1 MGGKAFAHLAVPLVT
16 PRMSKEAYLAI
27 KNRVVRSLDHGFTW
41 VDSPIEGPEK
51 EDYGDI
57 DMIIAKFRGFYTTKP
72 VLLDHVGLLL
82 GAEHQINS
90 KGPEVSANFAIPWPK
105 DLPYPPG
112 YEDGTTLE
120 VKPPPTTPGPSSDSP
135 PKPSS
140 PEVELTPEE
149 EAAKNRAY
157 FESRA
162 WRKTQIRVAE
172 PCREGETKK
181 YSWIERSLAARIP
194 RNSPNFAAAAKEL
207 QAADEEKK
215 KGNASI
221 PIRAKACIKPRQRLH
236 IQVDV
241 TFCFE
246 VRQAKYMRFFQ
257 SHGDIWQMLGSTIR
271 PFGLTVDNVGL
282 WIRIPEIERIN
293 RNHAKIWLTSQPNII
308 LKFLDVAVP
317 QYWRPFL
324 SIQEMFHYVAK
335 CPMFSVPADENEER
349 ADMTS
354 NDRSRMANRPVYR
367 KWIEEFKPS
376 CREQGVHTESLL
388 TRESVKEKAF
398 VEFKIES
405 EYLERLRGFIHQEQ
419 KKTIRKAIK
428 AADPIGDGTQDH
440 QTLIRRGLTIKAMSE
455 IIIDCV
461 DESLYGIVAPRS
473 LWHNNGLWNMDKVQQ
488 FITKNMD
495 FVAVKALERDNKRA
509 ERKELEAKVKEEAR
523 QKREKHDR
531 DEREKTANLKRD
543 VQAKI
548 ELEAELYD
556 SD

>member
-1 MGGKAFAHLAVPLVT
+1 MGGKAFAHLAHPLVT

-27 KNRVVRSLDHGFTW
+27 KNRVVSSLNHGFSW
-41 VDSPIEGPEK
+41 VDLPIEGPEK
-51 EDYGDI
+51 QDYGDV
-57 DMIIAKFRGFYTTKP
+57 DVIIAKFKGYFTTKE

-90 KGPEVSANFAIPWPK
+90 KGPEVSANFAVPWPK
-105 DLPYPPG
+105 DVPYPPG
-112 YEDGTTLE
+112 YEDGTTFE
-120 VKPPPTTPGPSSDSP
+120 VKPPPATPGPSSDSP

-140 PEVELTPEE
+140 PEAELTPEE
-149 EAAKNRAY
+149 EAAKNKAY

-172 PCREGETKK
+172 PCREGEKK
-181 YSWIERSLAARIP
+181 RFSWIDRSLAARIP
-194 RNSPNFAAAAKEL
+194 RNSPNYAAAAKEL
-207 QAADEEKK
+207 KAADEEKK
-215 KGNASI
+215 KAI
-221 PIRAKACIKPRQRLH
+221 
-236 IQVDV
+236 
-241 TFCFE
+241 
-246 VRQAKYMRFFQ
+246 RQAKYMRFFH

-282 WIRIPEIERIN
+282 WIRIPEIESVN
-293 RNHAKIWLTSQPNII
+293 RNQAKIWLTSQPNII

-335 CPMFSVPADENEER
+335 CPMFSVPADENEDR
-349 ADMTS
+349 AGMTS

-376 CREQGVHTESLL
+376 CREQGIHTESLL
-388 TRESVKEKAF
+388 TRETVKEKAF

-405 EYLERLRGFIHQEQ
+405 EYLERLRKFIHQEQ

-428 AADPIGDGTQDH
+428 AADPIGDGIQDH
-440 QTLIRRGLTIKAMSE
+440 QTLYRRGLTIKAMSE

-473 LWHNNGLWNMDKVQQ
+473 LWHNNGLWNMDKVQH

-495 FVAVKALERDNKRA
+495 FVGVKALERDNKRG
-509 ERKELEAKVKEEAR
+509 EREELETRIKEEAR

-531 DEREKTANLKRD
+531 DEREKTANMKRD

-548 ELEAELYD
+548 QLEAELYK